1 MISVF
6 PQVLLDELATN
17 PEAIAF
23 EHGPD
28 RISRRQLA
36 NMVARIATGLNEAA
50 TIVGSALAMD
60 VSLTPQA
67 FAGYL
72 AGFTLGCRVIGVVPG
87 LPQAQR
93 EHVVKDVDL
102 VVTDDVLAKL
112 LEHEPA
118 RDLIPAAQ
126 PADIATVIYTSGST
140 GQPKGIAYTYAA
152 LQARWPWQPS
162 SWTPGMGAL
171 IAGTS
176 RFLLHGTLASAVMTH
191 YTTRCLLAGGT
202 VVIASGDEIPHV
214 FETHRIT
221 AAMLT
226 VPRAHHLL
234 DTLANENID
243 VRSLR
248 ALTISGSPVSAQ
260 LYERVQEVLGPV
272 VFNDYGQTEIGMITL
287 LSPGDAVDER
297 AMDSVGRPHPDVEIS
312 LRDPDGREVAA
323 GEVGELFVRSPFQM
337 AGYWEQPEL
346 TAETIVDGWLRTQ
359 DLASFDE
366 RGLLHLRGRSR
377 DVIIVNAQTF
387 YASAIE
393 DVLARDEA
401 VDQAYVIGLPD
412 PRTGEAI
419 HAFVTTTGQ
428 ALGPQGP
435 QRLRDLVRGQL
446 GPNCVPAT
454 ITELAEVPLTANG
467 KPDKKALASALTP
480 GRSARPT
487 TPTAR

>member
-23 EHGPD
+23 EYGPD

-36 NMVARIATGLNEAA
+36 NMVARIATGLKEAGTSA
-50 TIVGSALAMD
+50 GSALAMD

-72 AGFTLGCRVIGVVPG
+72 AGFMLGCRVIGVVPG
-87 LPQAQR
+87 LPPAQR
-93 EHVVKDVDL
+93 EHVVKGVDL

-112 LEHEPA
+112 LEHEPM
-118 RDLIPAAQ
+118 RDLTPAAQ
-126 PADIATVIYTSGST
+126 PTDIATVIYTSGST

-152 LQARWPWQPS
+152 LQARWPWRPS

-171 IAGTS
+171 IAGAS
-176 RFLLHGTLASAVMTH
+176 RFLLHGTLASAVMMH
-191 YTTRCLLAGGT
+191 YASRCLLAGGT

-243 VRSLR
+243 MRSLR

-312 LRDPDGREVAA
+312 LRDPDGREVAS

-346 TAETIVDGWLRTQ
+346 TAETIVDGWLRTH
-359 DLASFDE
+359 DLASFDD

-377 DVIIVNAQTF
+377 D
-387 YASAIE
+387 ASAIE

-412 PRTGEAI
+412 PQTGEAI

-428 ALGPQGP
+428 ALDPQGP
-435 QRLRDLVRGQL
+435 QRLRDLVRTQL

-487 TPTAR
+487 TPAER